1 MLRTV
6 SPIIEVCLTR
16 AQEARES
23 AAAAADAEDRDFW
36 REMERRWMHLAHTHE
51 LATRMDD
58 FLRDQKIK
66 RLH

>member
-1 MLRTV
+1 
-6 SPIIEVCLTR
+6 
-16 AQEARES
+16 
-23 AAAAADAEDRDFW
+23 
-36 REMERRWMHLAHTHE
+36 MERRWMHLAHTHE